1 MKRAMQTA
9 ILLLLLTPTLAAAV
23 DFQEM
28 IAKGTALHDQGRYE
42 EAIAIY
48 REVLR
53 QDPENGVALYEL
65 DLSLAKSGAFEECI
79 KVGEQGLKLA
89 PVFREHFYITEG
101 NCLDQAGKAEEAVKL
116 YTRGLAEFPTDSP
129 LAFNCAITQFHLHR
143 LKEARDLLKISL
155 AGRPGHASSH
165 LLLAQVYE
173 AGGYQVPALLA
184 ALRFLSLEPSSERS
198 EVGARLAR
206 EAFDRGVTRD
216 PETKAVKVTLDAD
229 APKDEGDFSTLAM
242 QLAIVSG
249 GRFAGDGAKRSE
261 IEQLAGQLGA
271 LLSYLDRAPV
281 SPKTPSFAEATYI
294 PFLAS
299 IQRANLA
306 APFAYLAFSSLELP
320 GTTEWAD
327 HHPQEMEKLV
337 GFLQKP

>member
-1 MKRAMQTA
+1 MTRAVRT
-9 ILLLLLTPTLAAAV
+9 IFLLLLFTPALGAAV
-23 DFQEM
+23 DFQAM

-65 DLSLAKSGAFEECI
+65 DLSLLNSGAFEECV
-79 KVGEQGLKLA
+79 KVGESGLKLA
-89 PVFREHFYITEG
+89 PSFRPRFYLNEG
-101 NCLDQAGKAEEAVKL
+101 NCLDRAGKAEEAVKV
-116 YTRGLAEFPTDSP
+116 YSRGLAEFPADSP
-129 LAFNCAITQFHLHR
+129 LAFNCAVTQFHLHR

-173 AGGYQVPALLA
+173 AGGYRVPALLA
-184 ALRFLSLEPSSERS
+184 ALRFLSLEPASERS

-206 EAFDRGVTRD
+206 EALDRGVTRD
-216 PETKAVKVTLDAD
+216 PETKAVKVTIDTG
-229 APKDEGDFSTLAM
+229 APKDEGDFSALAM

-261 IEQLAGQLGA
+261 IEQLAGQVGA
-271 LLSYLDRAPV
+271 LLSLLDRAPA
-281 SPKTPSFAEATYI
+281 SARSLSFAEATYI
-294 PFLAS
+294 PFLVS
-299 IQRANLA
+299 IRRANLA
-306 APFAYLAFSSLELP
+306 VPFAYLAFSSLGLP
-320 GTTEWAD
+320 GTVEWTD
-327 HHPQEMEKLV
+327 HHPQEAKRLLE
-337 GFLQKP
+337 FLQKP